1 MNFVDEEVN
10 TDKVYYFKS
19 GETHSMCGIFGYV
32 TNKEVEIGP
41 ILIEAAK
48 RLTYRGYDSVG
59 AAALNGNKIDL
70 RKDVGKVEEVAEKY
84 RFAELRGSRGIVQ
97 LRWATFGAPSQ
108 VNAQPHVDSD
118 GDLVGAHNGN
128 VVNNVELREQFIT
141 EGMTVRSQNDGETC
155 VHAVERYLNRGYE
168 FIDAIRLAYGDL
180 EGDYA
185 FVIGRADDDK
195 LYAFKKGSGMVVGIG
210 EGFTCVSSDLPSI
223 LPLTRE
229 VIRPQDGEIVTLWA
243 DKVEVRSVKDGKKID
258 RKPETVTESMDAVQ
272 KGGYPHFMLKEIHE
286 QSQVARELFHMLNG
300 NREVDALVAK
310 MKNARN
316 LYFIG
321 CGTSYHA
328 ALLGAVYFAQL
339 AGRAVIP
346 ILAPQFIAQYA
357 PTVNHEDVGLFV
369 SQSGETKDV
378 LNALEAAEA
387 RGMECFGLANVV
399 GSTLTKAAS
408 FCLPLCCG
416 YEISVPATKTFTNQ
430 VVTFLY
436 LAYKMAGRG
445 LDTSRGTRDY
455 STTIVER
462 IPELMDKT
470 LEMVAS
476 QVEAIATDLNEWNDL
491 YCLGYGAT
499 YPIALEGALKLK
511 EVTYAHCE
519 GMLSTEFKHG
529 PLSAVSKG
537 FPIIF
542 VAGPNDVPLIISG
555 LNEVK
560 VRGARTIVIA
570 EEDARLRAN
579 TDDMIVLPQSDPQ
592 IAALLG
598 VLPLQ
603 LLSYHMSVM
612 RGFDPD
618 FPRNLSKTLTVD

>member
-1 MNFVDEEVN
+1 
-10 TDKVYYFKS
+10 
-19 GETHSMCGIFGYV
+19 MCGIFGYV
-32 TNKEVEIGP
+32 TNKEESLGP
-41 ILIEAAK
+41 ILIEAAQ

-59 AAALNGNKIDL
+59 AATINNGKIDL
-70 RKDVGKVEEVAEKY
+70 RKDVGKVDSVAAKY
-84 RFAELRGSRGIVQ
+84 NIAEMRGQRGITQ
-97 LRWATFGAPSQ
+97 LRWATFGEPSQ
-108 VNAQPHVDSD
+108 VNSQPHLDSK
-118 GDLVGAHNGN
+118 GDMVGAHNGN
-128 VVNNVELREQFIT
+128 VVNNVELREQFMA

-155 VHAVERYLNRGYE
+155 VHAVERYISRGYQ

-180 EGDYA
+180 QGDYA

-195 LYAFKKGSGMVVGIG
+195 LYAFKKGSGMVVGLG

-223 LPLTRE
+223 LPLTRS

-243 DKVEVRSVKDGKKID
+243 DRVEVRSVKNGKLID
-258 RKPETVTESMDAVQ
+258 RKQETVTESMDAVQ

-286 QSQVARELFHMLNG
+286 QAQVARELIHLLDG
-300 NREVDALVAK
+300 SPDVQPLVEK
-310 MKNARN
+310 MKSARH

-328 ALLGAVYFAQL
+328 AMVGSVYFAQL
-339 AGRAVIP
+339 AGRAVTP
-346 ILAPQFIAQYA
+346 VLAPQFIAQYA
-357 PTVNHEDVGLFV
+357 PAVGYEDVGIFV

-387 RGMECFGLANVV
+387 RGMTCFGLANVV
-399 GSTLTKAAS
+399 GSTLTRATS

-436 LAYKMAGRG
+436 LAYRMAGPSTA
-445 LDTSRGTRDY
+445 LDNHSLRSGRMID
-455 STTIVER
+455 R
-462 IPELMDKT
+462 IPELMEQT
-470 LEMVAS
+470 LEMVAP
-476 QVEAIATDLNEWNDL
+476 QIEAIAKDINEWNDM

-511 EVTYAHCE
+511 EITYAHCE

-537 FPIIF
+537 FPIVF
-542 VAGPNDVPLIISG
+542 AAGPNDVPLIISG
-555 LNEVK
+555 INEVK
-560 VRGARTIVIA
+560 VRGARTIVVA
-570 EEDARLRAN
+570 EEDSRLRAN
-579 TDDMIVLPQSDPQ
+579 GDDLVVIPASDPQ
-592 IAALLG
+592 VNALLA

>member
-1 MNFVDEEVN
+1 
-10 TDKVYYFKS
+10 
-19 GETHSMCGIFGYV
+19 MCGIFGYV
-32 TNKEVEIGP
+32 TNKEAELGP
-41 ILIEAAK
+41 ILIAAAE

-59 AAALNGNKIDL
+59 AATINNGTIDL
-70 RKDVGKVEEVAEKY
+70 RKDTGKVDSVAAKY
-84 RFAELRGSRGIVQ
+84 NIAEMRGQRGITQ
-97 LRWATFGAPSQ
+97 LRWATFGEPSQ
-108 VNAQPHVDSD
+108 VNSQPHLDSD
-118 GDLVGAHNGN
+118 GDMVGAHNGN
-128 VVNNVELREQFIT
+128 VVNNVELREQFIA

-155 VHAVERYLNRGYE
+155 VHAVERYINRGYE

-185 FVIGRADDDK
+185 FVIGRANDDK

-243 DKVEVRSVKDGKKID
+243 DKVEVRSVKDGKLID
-258 RKPETVTESMDAVQ
+258 RKQETVTETMDAVQ
-272 KGGYPHFMLKEIHE
+272 KGGYPHFMLKEVHE
-286 QSQVARELFHMLNG
+286 QAQVARELSHVLNG
-300 NREVDALVAK
+300 NREVDTLIEK
-310 MKNARN
+310 MKQARN

-328 ALLGAVYFAQL
+328 ASVGAVYFAQL

-346 ILAPQFIAQYA
+346 VLAPQFVPQYA
-357 PTVNHEDVGLFV
+357 PTVSHEDVGIFV

-387 RGMECFGLANVV
+387 KGMACFGLANVV
-399 GSTLTKAAS
+399 GSTLTKTAS
-408 FCLPLCCG
+408 LCLPLCCG

-436 LAYKMAGRG
+436 LATKMANKDVRE
-445 LDTSRGTRDY
+445 LESIPALMEQ
-455 STTIVER
+455 TI
-462 IPELMDKT
+462 
-470 LEMVAS
+470 EMVEP
-476 QVEAIATDLNEWNDL
+476 QIKEIAQEINEWNDL

-511 EVTYAHCE
+511 EITYAHCE

-537 FPIIF
+537 FPILF
-542 VAGPNDVPLIISG
+542 VSDGSAIPLIISG
-555 LNEVK
+555 INEVK
-560 VRGARTIVIA
+560 VRGARTIVIG

-579 TDDMIVLPQSDPQ
+579 GDDLIVLPKSDPQ
-592 IAALLG
+592 ISALLG

>member
-1 MNFVDEEVN
+1 
-10 TDKVYYFKS
+10 
-19 GETHSMCGIFGYV
+19 MCGIFGYV
-32 TNKEVEIGP
+32 AKKETELGP
-41 ILIEAAK
+41 ILVAAAE

-59 AAALNGNKIDL
+59 AATLNGGKIDL
-70 RKDVGKVEEVAEKY
+70 RKDVGKVETVSIKY
-84 RFAELRGSRGIVQ
+84 DFAGMRGQRGITQ
-97 LRWATFGAPSQ
+97 LRWATFGEPSQ
-108 VNAQPHVDSD
+108 ANSQPHLDSD
-118 GDLVGAHNGN
+118 GDMVGAHNGN
-128 VVNNVELREQFIT
+128 VVNNVELREQFIA

-155 VHAVERYLNRGYE
+155 VHAVERYINRGYE

-185 FVIGRADDDK
+185 FVIGRANDDN

-223 LPLTRE
+223 LPLTRKI
-229 VIRPQDGEIVTLWA
+229 IRPQDGEIVTLWA
-243 DKVEVRSVKDGKKID
+243 DKVEVRSVKDGKPIE
-258 RKPETVTESMDAVQ
+258 RKMETVTESMDAVQ

-286 QSQVARELFHMLNG
+286 QAQVARELFHVLQG
-300 NREVDALVAK
+300 NRDVELLVGK
-310 MKNARN
+310 MRGARH

-328 ALLGAVYFAQL
+328 ASAGAVYFAQL
-339 AGRAVIP
+339 AGHAVIP
-346 ILAPQFIAQYA
+346 VLAPQFIAQYA
-357 PTVNHEDVGLFV
+357 PAVSHDDVGIFV

-378 LNALEAAEA
+378 LNALVAAEA
-387 RGMECFGLANVV
+387 RGMACYGLANVV
-399 GSTLTKAAS
+399 GSTLTKSAS
-408 FCLPLCCG
+408 LCLPLCCG

-430 VVTFLY
+430 VVTFLH
-436 LAYKMAGRG
+436 LAYRMAGG
-445 LDTSRGTRDY
+445 DTRKLE
-455 STTIVER
+455 VL
-462 IPELMDKT
+462 PELMKET
-470 LEMVAS
+470 LPMVAPRI
-476 QVEAIATDLNEWNDL
+476 EAIAKDINEWNDM

-511 EVTYAHCE
+511 EITYAHCE

-529 PLSAVSKG
+529 PLSAVREG

-542 VAGPNDVPLIISG
+542 VSDGSAVPLIISG
-555 LNEVK
+555 INEVK
-560 VRGARTIVIA
+560 VRGARTIVIG

-579 TDDMIVLPQSDPQ
+579 GDDLIVLPKSDPQ
-592 IAALLG
+592 ISALLG

>member
-1 MNFVDEEVN
+1 
-10 TDKVYYFKS
+10 
-19 GETHSMCGIFGYV
+19 MCGIFGYV
-32 TNKEVEIGP
+32 TNKEEALGP
-41 ILIEAAK
+41 LLIEAAE

-59 AAALNGNKIDL
+59 AATLNNGKIDL
-70 RKDVGKVEEVAEKY
+70 RKDVGKVDLVATKY
-84 RFAELRGSRGIVQ
+84 NISEMRGSRGITQ
-97 LRWATFGAPSQ
+97 LRWATFGEPSQ
-108 VNAQPHVDSD
+108 ANSQPHLDSD
-118 GDLVGAHNGN
+118 GDMVGAHNGN
-128 VVNNVELREQFIT
+128 VVNNVELREQFIA

-155 VHAVERYLNRGYE
+155 VHAVERYIHRGYQ

-180 EGDYA
+180 QGDYA
-185 FVIGRADDDK
+185 FVIGRANDDK
-195 LYAFKKGSGMVVGIG
+195 LYAFKKGSGMVVGLG

-223 LPLTRE
+223 LPLTRN

-243 DKVEVRSVKDGKKID
+243 DRVEVRSVKDGKLID
-258 RKPETVTESMDAVQ
+258 RKPEVVTETMDAVQ

-286 QSQVARELFHMLNG
+286 QAQVGRELLHLLDG
-300 NREVDALVAK
+300 SPEVQPVIEK
-310 MKNARN
+310 MRNARH
-316 LYFIG
+316 LYLIG

-328 ALLGAVYFAQL
+328 ASVGSVYIAQL
-339 AGRAVIP
+339 AGRAAIP
-346 ILAPQFIAQYA
+346 VLATQFIVQYA
-357 PTVNHEDVGLFV
+357 PAVDHDDVGIFV

-378 LNALEAAEA
+378 LNALTAAEG
-387 RGMECFGLANVV
+387 RGMACFGLANVV
-399 GSTLTKAAS
+399 GSTLTKATS

-436 LAYKMAGRG
+436 LAYRLAGK
-445 LDTSRGTRDY
+445 DTTELSLIPDLMEQ
-455 STTIVER
+455 TIG
-462 IPELMDKT
+462 
-470 LEMVAS
+470 MVAS
-476 QVEAIATDLNEWNDL
+476 QIEAIAKDINEWNDL

-511 EVTYAHCE
+511 EITYAHCE
-519 GMLSTEFKHG
+519 GILSTEFKHG

-537 FPIIF
+537 FPILF

-555 LNEVK
+555 INEVK
-560 VRGARTIVIA
+560 VRGARTIIIA

-579 TDDMIVLPQSDPQ
+579 GDDLVVIPKSDPQ
-592 IAALLG
+592 ISALLA

>member
-1 MNFVDEEVN
+1 
-10 TDKVYYFKS
+10 
-19 GETHSMCGIFGYV
+19 MCGIFGYV
-32 TNKEVEIGP
+32 AKNEEALGP
-41 ILIEAAK
+41 ILIEAAQ

-59 AAALNGNKIDL
+59 AATINNGKIDL
-70 RKDVGKVEEVAEKY
+70 RKDVGKVDSVAAKY
-84 RFAELRGSRGIVQ
+84 NIAEMRGQRGITQ
-97 LRWATFGAPSQ
+97 LRWATFGEPSQ
-108 VNAQPHVDSD
+108 VNSQPHLDSKCD
-118 GDLVGAHNGN
+118 MVGAHNGN
-128 VVNNVELREQFIT
+128 VVNNVELREQFMA

-155 VHAVERYLNRGYE
+155 VHAVERYISRGYQ

-180 EGDYA
+180 QGDYA

-195 LYAFKKGSGMVVGIG
+195 LYAFKKGSGMVVGLG

-223 LPLTRE
+223 LPLTRS

-243 DKVEVRSVKDGKKID
+243 DRVEVRSVKDGKLID
-258 RKPETVTESMDAVQ
+258 RKQETVTETMDAVQ

-286 QSQVARELFHMLNG
+286 QAQVARELIHLLDG
-300 NREVDALVAK
+300 SPDVQPLVEK
-310 MKNARN
+310 MKSARH

-328 ALLGAVYFAQL
+328 AMVGSVYFAQL
-339 AGRAVIP
+339 AGRAVTP
-346 ILAPQFIAQYA
+346 VLAPQFIAQYA
-357 PTVNHEDVGLFV
+357 PAVGYEDVGIFV

-387 RGMECFGLANVV
+387 RGMSCFGLANVV
-399 GSTLTKAAS
+399 GSTLTRATS

-436 LAYKMAGRG
+436 LAYRMAGPSTA
-445 LDTSRGTRDY
+445 LDNHSLPSGRMID
-455 STTIVER
+455 R
-462 IPELMDKT
+462 IPELMEQT
-470 LEMVAS
+470 LEMVAP
-476 QVEAIATDLNEWNDL
+476 QIEAIAKDINEWNDM

-511 EVTYAHCE
+511 EITYAHCE

-537 FPIIF
+537 FPIVF
-542 VAGPNDVPLIISG
+542 AAGPNDVPLIISG
-555 LNEVK
+555 INEVK
-560 VRGARTIVIA
+560 VRGARTIVVA
-570 EEDARLRAN
+570 EEDSRLRAN
-579 TDDMIVLPQSDPQ
+579 GDDLVVIPASDPQ
-592 IAALLG
+592 VNALLA

>member
-1 MNFVDEEVN
+1 
-10 TDKVYYFKS
+10 
-19 GETHSMCGIFGYV
+19 MCGIFGYV
-32 TNKEVEIGP
+32 TSKEEAIGP
-41 ILIEAAK
+41 ILIAAAE

-59 AAALNGNKIDL
+59 AAALNGSKIDL
-70 RKDVGKVEEVAEKY
+70 RKDVGKVEEVAAKY
-84 RFAELRGSRGIVQ
+84 NFAELRGQRGIVQ
-97 LRWATFGAPSQ
+97 LRWATFGEPSQ
-108 VNAQPHVDSD
+108 VNAQPHLDSD

-128 VVNNVELREQFIT
+128 VVNNVELREQFIA
-141 EGMTVRSQNDGETC
+141 EGLTVRSQNDGETC

-180 EGDYA
+180 QGDYA
-185 FVIGRADDDK
+185 FVIGRAGDDK
-195 LYAFKKGSGMVVGIG
+195 LYAFKKGSGMVVGLG

-223 LPLTRE
+223 LPLTRT

-243 DKVEVRSVKDGKKID
+243 DHVEVRSVKDGKKID
-258 RKPETVTESMDAVQ
+258 RMPETVTESMDAVQ

-286 QSQVARELFHMLNG
+286 QSQVARELIHLL
-300 NREVDALVAK
+300 DASPEIETVIEK
-310 MKNARN
+310 MKNARH
-316 LYFIG
+316 LYLIG

-328 ALLGAVYFAQL
+328 AAVGSVYLAQL
-339 AGRAVIP
+339 AGRAAIP
-346 ILAPQFIAQYA
+346 VLAPQFIAQYA
-357 PTVNHEDVGLFV
+357 PTVGYQDVGIFV

-387 RGMECFGLANVV
+387 RGMTCFGLANVV
-399 GSTLTKAAS
+399 GSTLTKATS

-430 VVTFLY
+430 VITFLY
-436 LAYKMAGRG
+436 LAYRMANR
-445 LDTSRGTRDY
+445 LTSDL
-455 STTIVER
+455 ER
-462 IPELMDKT
+462 IPELMEQT
-470 LEMVAS
+470 LAQTAP
-476 QVEAIATDLNEWNDL
+476 QVEALAKEINEWNDL

-511 EVTYAHCE
+511 EITYAHCE

-537 FPIIF
+537 FPILF

-570 EEDARLRAN
+570 EDDPRLRAN
-579 TDDMIVLPQSDPQ
+579 ADDLIVIPKSDPQ
-592 IAALLG
+592 IAAPLG